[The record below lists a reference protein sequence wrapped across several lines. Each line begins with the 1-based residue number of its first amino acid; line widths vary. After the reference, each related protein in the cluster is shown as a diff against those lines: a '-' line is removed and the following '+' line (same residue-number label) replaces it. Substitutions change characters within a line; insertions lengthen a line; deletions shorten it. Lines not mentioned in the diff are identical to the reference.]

1 MGDITVKDLKKA
13 IGLLK
18 KSKAVPTKIL
28 MNPVMEYKVIKMLN
42 EQGIETMGADG
53 NHYVLG
59 MRVITDIMCDPD
71 IAYIK

>member
-1 MGDITVKDLKKA
+1 MNIQ
-13 IGLLK
+13 
-18 KSKAVPTKIL
+18 PKIL

-59 MRVITDIMCDPD
+59 MRVINDIACDPD